1 MCIFSQPV
9 VSVNNT
15 QIFARLSGKGTQFLA
30 YEMNYESRDPNAMIL
45 PVPVKQAADLAV
57 LLVR

>member
-15 QIFARLSGKGTQFLA
+15 RIFARATAGGTQFLA
-30 YEMNYESRDPNAMIL
+30 YQMNYESAGENAMMF
-45 PVPVKQAADLAV
+45 PNEASTK
-57 LLVR
+57 